1 MIKMNKR
8 QLSMARKI
16 ILNIGVVALLCLWFM
31 SINRTSV
38 QLLSGV
44 EVIVDNVEG
53 ERNLISKK
61 DIHHLVTKE
70 LPNDIMTQKITRVNI
85 GMIES
90 LLRSDTRIFAAEV
103 FIDAHQK
110 LIVDVIQRRPVLR
123 VMNHKNDQF
132 YVDQGG
138 EFVRKVDDKASRVP
152 VITGYVESFDKNKD
166 LNKLPRLK
174 SAYEMIMQ
182 IRKDAVLRA
191 LIEQIH
197 FEKESRIVLI
207 PKIGDEKII
216 IDHLD
221 QFERKLNNLKT
232 FYKHLAKTDGWEK
245 YEEIDISYYNQ
256 VVPRNLDNP

>member
-1 MIKMNKR
+1 MIKMDKR
-8 QLSMARKI
+8 QLLLVRRIA
-16 ILNIGVVALLCLWFM
+16 LNLGVIGLLCLWFM

-44 EVIVDNVEG
+44 EVLVDKIEG
-53 ERNLISKK
+53 ERNLITKG
-61 DIHHLVTKE
+61 DIHRLVTKE
-70 LPNDIMTQKITRVNI
+70 LPNDIMAQKITRVDI

-90 LLRSDTRIFAAEV
+90 LLRSDTRIFSAEV

-110 LIVDVIQRRPVLR
+110 LVVDVVQRRPVLR

-138 EFVRKVDDKASRVP
+138 DFVRKVDDKASRVP
-152 VITGYVESFDKNKD
+152 VITGYVESYDQDKTLD
-166 LNKLPRLK
+166 KLPRLK
-174 SAYEMIMQ
+174 SAFDMVTQ
-182 IRKDAVLRA
+182 IRKDVVLRA

-197 FEKESRIVLI
+197 FEKDARIVLI

-256 VVPRNLDNP
+256 VVPRNLNNP